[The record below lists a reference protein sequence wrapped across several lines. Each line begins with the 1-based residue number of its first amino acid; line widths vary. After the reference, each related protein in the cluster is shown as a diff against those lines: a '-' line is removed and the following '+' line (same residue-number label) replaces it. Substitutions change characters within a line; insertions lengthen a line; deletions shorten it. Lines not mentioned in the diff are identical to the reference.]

1 MFRLS
6 RLSLLV
12 CVALAGPPA
21 ISQAAET
28 SAENAQA
35 SVPALVVDPLLAPAP
50 RATTEV
56 ASWQEARAL
65 LESQATDLQ
74 AAVAAVARAEARSR
88 QALAGVLP
96 SARLQGGVGF
106 DVVNPQVPALGIVG
120 AGGAAIAVAAGRA
133 GTPTQPVAGMAL
145 TGTVPVV
152 DIASWMNIG
161 SAEAGVHSASFTEA
175 DVRRRLVQSLSRL
188 LVSVVAAERAADL
201 NRGGLRLALERAA
214 LTTRLEQLGAAVSLD
229 VVRIQQ
235 DVEVARTALLG
246 GDEQLFRAR
255 EALAQLL
262 GLEGQAGVAT
272 TFDVRGLVDDVGGTC
287 SVVARNERD
296 DVAAA
301 HEAAQQARGSRD
313 QTVWGYA
320 PRLDLTTSAAAL
332 TTTTGPVLGTWS
344 IGAVVSLPLWE
355 GGNREGVV
363 DERNAAIA
371 QAEAS
376 VEAARRTVDV
386 EVDRAGRY
394 EGTARALYETARRS
408 RDLAARADQLTRRSF
423 EIGRVGSLE
432 LVQTANVLRQAELV
446 LAAREFDWAQARL
459 DSFLTTAR
467 CAP

>member
-1 MFRLS
+1 MRRPFCF
-6 RLSLLV
+6 SLLV
-12 CVALAGPPA
+12 CVALFGQPA
-21 ISQAAET
+21 LSQAAET

-35 SVPALVVDPLLAPAP
+35 SVQAPVDDPLLAPAP

-133 GTPTQPVAGMAL
+133 GTPTQPVGGMAL
-145 TGTVPVV
+145 TGTVPIV
-152 DIASWMNIG
+152 DIASWMNMG
-161 SAEAGVHSASFTEA
+161 SAEAGVQSASFTEA

-201 NRGGLRLALERAA
+201 NRSGLRLALERAA

-246 GDEQLFRAR
+246 GDEQLFRTR

-262 GLEGQAGVAT
+262 GVEGQAGVAT
-272 TFDVRGLVDDVGGTC
+272 TFDVRGLVDDVGGSC
-287 SVVARNERD
+287 SVVVRHERD
-296 DVAAA
+296 DVVSARKAA
-301 HEAAQQARGSRD
+301 EQARGSRD
-313 QTVWGYA
+313 QTLWGYA
-320 PRLDLTTSAAAL
+320 PRFDLTTSAAAL
-332 TTTTGPVLGTWS
+332 TTTTGPALGTWS

-355 GGNREGVV
+355 GGNREGVL
-363 DERNAAIA
+363 DERNAAIV

-376 VEAARRTVDV
+376 VEAVRRTVDV
-386 EVDRAGRY
+386 EIGRAGRY
-394 EGTARALYETARRS
+394 EGTARALYETALRS
-408 RDLAARADQLTRRSF
+408 RDLAARADHLTRRSF